1 MSTAVAPGL
10 EALVAGSRAT
20 TLVVDLDGTLVR
32 SDLLHEALAHL
43 LLRRPAALAAALLR
57 SGGDLPGLKTGVAT
71 RVALSAPH
79 LPYNEQVLDWLRRE
93 KTQGRRLVLATASPR
108 AWADAVAAHLGIFD
122 DVLATDGSSNLKG
135 AAKLAALRSLLG
147 DTPFV
152 YAGDSRADLPL
163 FQAAAGR
170 VLVSSSPTLAAAVR
184 RDPAPLVQLPA
195 VSPPQR
201 LRALLR
207 GCRPHHWVKNLL
219 IALPAL
225 TSWGQYEPARLPL
238 LGVVVAAMC
247 ALCSGVYLLNDLAD
261 LASDRVDPRKR
272 QRPAASGL
280 VSIPVAFMLGLGLIA
295 AGLGLGAVA
304 GASTLTYLAVYLAA
318 NIAYTMWLKELELVD
333 VFVLSGFYLFRVLL
347 GAQVLGVASTF
358 WFVSFLFCLFA
369 ELALLKKF
377 TAARR
382 VGQSEHTRHAY
393 HRDDQLMLLVFGVGF
408 SFSAALILVLYTRSS
423 EISALYSNASWLALA
438 APVMLFHNL
447 RLWLAASRDEVD
459 ADPVAHVLRSRTTWS
474 SLIIIAIFVILARS
488 LP

>member
-1 MSTAVAPGL
+1 MAPGL
-10 EALVAGSRAT
+10 GTVVAESRAT

-57 SGGDLPGLKTGVAT
+57 AGGRLPAFKTGVAA
-71 RVALSAPH
+71 RVAISAAH
-79 LPYNEQVLDWLRRE
+79 LPYNEELLGWLRGE
-93 KTQGRRLVLATASPR
+93 KAKGRRLVLATASPR

-122 DVLATDGSSNLKG
+122 EVVATDASRNLKG
-135 AAKLAALRSLLG
+135 AAKLAALRALLG

-152 YAGDSRADLPL
+152 YAGDSGADLPL

-170 VLVSSSPTLAAAVR
+170 ILVSDSPTLAVAVR
-184 RDPAPLVQLPA
+184 REPAPLVQLPA
-195 VSPPQR
+195 VSPAQR
-201 LRALLR
+201 FRALVR

-219 IALPAL
+219 IALPAV
-225 TSWGQYEPARLPL
+225 TSWGQYDPARLAP
-238 LGVVVAAMC
+238 LGVAFAAMC
-247 ALCSGVYLLNDLAD
+247 ALCSGVYLINDLAD

-280 VSIPVAFMLGLGLIA
+280 LSIPVAFVLGLGLIA
-295 AGLGLGAVA
+295 AGLGLSAALGGA
-304 GASTLTYLAVYLAA
+304 TLAYLAVYLVA

-347 GAQVLGVASTF
+347 GAHLLGATSTF

-377 TAARR
+377 TATRR
-382 VGQSEHTRHAY
+382 VGQSEHTRQAY

-423 EISALYSNASWLALA
+423 EISALYSNAAWLALA

-447 RLWLAASRDEVD
+447 RLWLAASRNEVD
-459 ADPVAHVLRSRTTWS
+459 ADPVTHVLRSGITWC
-474 SLIIIAIFVILARS
+474 SLIVIAVLVILART